1 MASNYTKVVRSKLWL
16 FRILDFLCLVA
27 PLMTFYVIALCDGQ
41 VGTVQKFTCSGLV
54 VIALI
59 LTLVNIIGAKRL
71 TCTKWLVTLG
81 LFVAIRE
88 FMLPLMIL
96 MAITTALDDFLFQ
109 TIIQHYKMKLEA
121 SKVIDERVTEQD
133 HV

>member
-1 MASNYTKVVRSKLWL
+1 MASNYTKVTRKKLWL
-16 FRILDFLCLVA
+16 FRILDFLCLAA
-27 PLMTFYVIALCDGQ
+27 PLITFYLIALCDGS

-71 TCTKWLVTLG
+71 TCTKWLVVLG
-81 LFVAIRE
+81 LYVAIHE
-88 FMLPLMIL
+88 YMLPLMIL

-109 TIIQHYKMKLEA
+109 SIIQHYKMKLEA
-121 SKVIDERVTEQD
+121 SKVIDERITEED